1 MTSFFSSTIA
11 GVPRIGAHRELKF
24 ALEGFWSG
32 TVSGRELG
40 QTATTLTNDYCDQL
54 AAAGLD
60 SIPTAGRSY
69 YDAML
74 DTTALLGVF
83 PERFQNLD
91 DHPNDGLP
99 AHIDR
104 YFATARGTAEL
115 PASAMTKWFDTN
127 YHYLVPELSA
137 DTRFILDDTALL
149 TDIHDQLTRGHDVR
163 PVLIGPLTYL
173 SLSRTTDGS
182 DPLDHLE
189 TLFEVFE
196 RLLAKLPTPW
206 VQLDE
211 PSLVTDVAPEVLE
224 RVRAGYARLATRGG
238 VFVNTYFGA
247 GDQALDTLAGL
258 GLGAIGVD
266 LVSDGVTALEAWKG
280 EELLVA
286 GIVDG
291 RNVWRTDLCAALGTL
306 RRLQARGPVAV
317 STSCSLL
324 HVPYALTAETGLNPE
339 VREWLAFGE
348 EKVRE
353 VVALA
358 DALAGEIN
366 ESLFDAAAA
375 ALADRRHSV

>member
-32 TVSGRELG
+32 AVSGRELS

-60 SIPTAGRSY
+60 NIPTAGRSY

-74 DTTALLGVF
+74 DITALLGVF
-83 PERFQNLD
+83 PERFQDID

-149 TDIHDQLTRGHDVR
+149 TDIQDQLTRGHDVR

-182 DPLDHLE
+182 DPIDHLE
-189 TLFEVFE
+189 TVFEIFE
-196 RLLAKLPTPW
+196 RLLA
-206 VQLDE
+206 
-211 PSLVTDVAPEVLE
+211 
-224 RVRAGYARLATRGG
+224 
-238 VFVNTYFGA
+238 
-247 GDQALDTLAGL
+247 
-258 GLGAIGVD
+258 
-266 LVSDGVTALEAWKG
+266 
-280 EELLVA
+280 
-286 GIVDG
+286 
-291 RNVWRTDLCAALGTL
+291 
-306 RRLQARGPVAV
+306 
-317 STSCSLL
+317 
-324 HVPYALTAETGLNPE
+324 
-339 VREWLAFGE
+339 
-348 EKVRE
+348 
-353 VVALA
+353 
-358 DALAGEIN
+358 
-366 ESLFDAAAA
+366 
-375 ALADRRHSV
+375 